1 MSVDT
6 NLEKLRLAIGDTDVS
21 SSGANAVF
29 KDAELNYFLSE
40 ESNNITNAALRAC
53 YAAMAR
59 FARAYDFETDGQKFA
74 RSQMYEAFADLV
86 EKLEAQGASLSS
98 STTTLITADVTKID
112 GFSEDIPNQDVSES
126 STNARQNFYRVG
138 TLDRYPG

>member
-21 SSGANAVF
+21 SSGANAIF

-40 ESNNITNAALRAC
+40 EANDITNAALRAC

-59 FARAYDFETDGQKFA
+59 FARAYDFETDGQKFW
-74 RSQMYEAFADLV
+74 RSQMYEAFSDLA
-86 EKLEAQGASLSS
+86 EKLEAQGATLSS
-98 STTTLITADVTKID
+98 ATSTVTTVDVTRKD
-112 GFSEDIPNQDVSES
+112 GFSDDIAMQDVF
-126 STNARQNFYRVG
+126 STDENPRR
-138 TLDRYPG
+138 RYYGHRDAIP

>member
-1 MSVDT
+1 MTVNT

-21 SSGANAVF
+21 SSGANAIF

-40 ESNNITNAALRAC
+40 ESDNITNAALRAC

-59 FARAYDFETDGQKFA
+59 FARAYDFETDGQRFL
-74 RSQMYEAFADLV
+74 RSQMYQAFADLA
-86 EKLEAQGASLSS
+86 ERLEAQGASLAS
-98 STTTLITADVTKID
+98 STSTLVTADITKVD
-112 GFSEDIPNQDVSES
+112 GYSEDIPNQDVSES

-138 TLDRYPG
+138 TLDRLP